1 MTISSKTQLPLTLP
15 VIDFSIPNLK
25 PETPEWDSARAQVRR
40 ALEDYG
46 CFEAL
51 FDGASAELRK
61 ALFEASEEAFDLPL
75 ETKLST
81 KESDEIYKGYVGQ
94 VSTIPLYEG
103 MGFDGADSPQVV
115 DELTY
120 KLWPQGNITFRLYAL
135 VYFFFLSSLSSFL
148 ARKSIYIN

>member
-1 MTISSKTQLPLTLP
+1 MTISSKTQPPLTLP
-15 VIDFSIPNLK
+15 VIDFSIPNLNL
-25 PETPEWDSARAQVRR
+25 ETPEWNSVRDQVRR

-103 MGFDGADSPQVV
+103 MGFDGADSPEVV

-120 KLWPQGNITFRLYAL
+120 KLWPQGNITFRFSFL
-135 VYFFFLSSLSSFL
+135 FFFLSSLSSFL
-148 ARKSIYIN
+148 ARKSIYVN